1 MKVKLGE
8 ICKVVSG
15 STPKTHVAA
24 YWGGEHKWV
33 TPAEL
38 KEDSDVI
45 TETERTLTR
54 EGVASAGL
62 KALPVGTVLLSSR
75 APIGKVAIVGCEM
88 YCNQGFKNLICSPS
102 VYNRFLFWFL
112 KSKKAFLNSL
122 GRGATFTEISKQIV
136 ENIQINLPSLD
147 RQREIVRVLDK
158 VEAVIDKH
166 KQQLAKLDELAKA
179 RFVEML
185 NNNKP
190 KNIPISSV
198 GNVFTGS
205 TPPTADPANYEHRD
219 IPFVKPSDLDM
230 DYPVILDRIEN
241 YVAEK
246 ARGIVRMYPPN
257 SVLVACI
264 ASVGKMGIATKPGTC
279 NQQINVVV
287 PDEGF
292 HPVYIAHAI
301 FSRQRYIIEAANK
314 AVVPILN
321 KRNFSQLTIPIIPLP
336 LQRQFAEFVTHIER
350 MKGKVRASLEATQKL
365 LGSLMQEYFS

>member
-136 ENIQINLPSLD
+136 ENIQINLPSLA

-166 KQQLAKLDELAKA
+166 KRQLAKLDELVRA
-179 RFVEML
+179 RFVEM
-185 NNNKP
+185 
-190 KNIPISSV
+190 
-198 GNVFTGS
+198 FGS
-205 TPPTADPANYEHRD
+205 TVANEKKWSTQKIETVAPAQCATQKQQTTVWLLNLDAVESHTGRILEYQYVDYTR
-219 IPFVKPSDLDM
+219 VGPSTCCFD
-230 DYPVILDRIEN
+230 
-241 YVAEK
+241 EK
-246 ARGIVRMYPPN
+246 N
-257 SVLVACI
+257 VLY
-264 ASVGKMGIATKPGTC
+264 SKLRP
-279 NQQINVVV
+279 
-287 PDEGF
+287 
-292 HPVYIAHAI
+292 Y
-301 FSRQRYIIEAANK
+301 
-314 AVVPILN
+314 LN
-321 KRNFSQLTIPIIPLP
+321 KVVLPDRPGMATSELIPLRPNDQVNRVFLAHMLRSDEFVAYIKEKVSGAKMPRVQMDEFRKFPMIIPPLP
-336 LQRQFAEFVTHIER
+336 LQRQFAEFVTRVER